1 MNEKQL
7 KQLNDLIRSLG
18 YRARDIKNNA
28 AHVASYISDAESST
42 PEVVVHAEQALP
54 VTLAAIIRDA
64 KLIAEALPELEQTQS
79 QAGAVNDDA
88 ADIKDRARQLKR
100 LGMVVR
106 VRYVGPT
113 NTKGGRWIADVQ
125 GDDDAARVYVSS
137 HLHETDEAT
146 RLEAAERCLAK
157 WHGNRVAWWKANVGE
172 KWQLPLPVITSVGH
186 SGDAYLFFTK

>member
-1 MNEKQL
+1 MPNHMNQK
-7 KQLNDLIRSLG
+7 LNETLRSLG
-18 YRARDIKNNA
+18 YRARDLKNNTTHA
-28 AHVASYISDAESST
+28 ASYIGDAESST
-42 PEVVVHAEQALP
+42 PEVVAHAAQALP

-64 KLIAEALPELEQTQS
+64 KLIAEALPDLEQTQS
-79 QAGAVNDDA
+79 QLGEVNDA
-88 ADIKDRARQLKR
+88 ATDIKERARQLKR
-100 LGMVVR
+100 LGMVIR

-113 NTKGGRWIADVQ
+113 NTKGGRWIADVA